1 MTKEKLIEVL
11 RAEKESLLKMAECF
25 DSPDLKENYRGQ
37 ASGINSVI
45 CMLLTESY
53 FELIA
58 KQNGVELKDENC

>member
-25 DSPDLKENYRGQ
+25 DSPELKENYRGQ
-37 ASGINSVI
+37 AFGINSVI
-45 CMLLTESY
+45 CMLMAESY

-58 KQNGVELKDENC
+58 KQHGVELDENC